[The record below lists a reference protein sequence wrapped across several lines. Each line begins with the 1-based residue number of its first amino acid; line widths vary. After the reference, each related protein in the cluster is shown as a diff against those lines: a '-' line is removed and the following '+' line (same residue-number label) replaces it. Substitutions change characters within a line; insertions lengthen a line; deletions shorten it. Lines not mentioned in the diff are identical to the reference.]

1 MINLIVKKTKLNLTE
16 KSDTIKNC
24 FWIPETTPESISE
37 NIKKPEEYYILFY
50 NFIILIGDY
59 NVLLRKKIILLN

>member
-1 MINLIVKKTKLNLTE
+1 MTE

-37 NIKKPEEYYILFY
+37 NIKKKPEEYYILFY
-50 NFIILIGDY
+50 NPPKFLQDFH
-59 NVLLRKKIILLN
+59 LLNKNTFNLDI

>member
-16 KSDTIKNC
+16 KSDKIKNC

-37 NIKKPEEYYILFY
+37 NIKKKPEEYYILFY
-50 NFIILIGDY
+50 NFNILF
-59 NVLLRKKIILLN
+59 